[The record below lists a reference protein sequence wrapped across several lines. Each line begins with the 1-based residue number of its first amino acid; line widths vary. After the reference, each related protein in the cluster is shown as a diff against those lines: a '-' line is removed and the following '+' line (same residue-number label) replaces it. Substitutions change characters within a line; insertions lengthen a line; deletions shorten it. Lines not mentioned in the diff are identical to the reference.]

1 MCTPDP
7 KAVPMCHP
15 KAPLTPTA
23 HSLLPHKGLQKA
35 AKDEQNSVLGSTE
48 LPPHC
53 HLQKGTS
60 RALPATKRP
69 LGLQIPAGKADV
81 INALQQHTGTQQP
94 GAGTGCTPSDTGLGE
109 TRPIGIHA
117 RKEGFVLLLPT
128 SPLLC

>member
-1 MCTPDP
+1 MCTPEP
-7 KAVPMCHP
+7 KAGPMCHP

-23 HSLLPHKGLQKA
+23 HTLLPCKGLQKA
-35 AKDEQNSVLGSTE
+35 AKDELNSVLCSTE

-53 HLQKGTS
+53 HLQNSTS
-60 RALPATKRP
+60 RALPATTRP
-69 LGLQIPAGKADV
+69 LGLQIPAGKGDV

-94 GAGTGCTPSDTGLGE
+94 GAGTGCTPTGVGLGE

-117 RKEGFVLLLPT
+117 RKGGFVPLLPT